1 MSGTAV
7 GRGARRERGRPAAF
21 LTPGAIG
28 PVAVPNRIVRA
39 GTGES
44 MARPDGSITDEYV
57 ALHEALARGGVGLA
71 FTGHM
76 YVHPRGRYGSLQAGI
91 HSDAVIGPLRTLT
104 DTVHRAG
111 GRIFAQ
117 IAHAGSQSMVADNR
131 PLAFSAVPNVMTGRD
146 VAEATE
152 EELQEAIDAFAQAAR
167 RAMEAGFD
175 GVHVHGAN
183 GYLISQSRSPLTN
196 RRTDAWGG
204 SPEERERFAR
214 AVVEAVRREV
224 PADRGLTMKIGL
236 RDIVDTPGGLSVDDA
251 VAGAAGLVRAGLDGV
266 ETSSNLMSDYVTAS
280 IRPYVAVGR
289 RRALQDLLVHR
300 LHRRAEPE
308 AYFLPLA
315 RALRR
320 EVDTTIIL
328 VGGLRR
334 PETMSALVEQ
344 GDADFLAMARP
355 LIREPDLVRRLAGGD
370 RRAPACVSCN
380 ICLMH
385 DEHHALRCWR
395 TPRVRLWEHARY
407 RLLGGFRTT
416 GSGRRPRAR

>member
-1 MSGTAV
+1 MSGPAL
-7 GRGARRERGRPAAF
+7 GRDGGQRPGPAF
-21 LTPGAIG
+21 LRPGMIG
-28 PVAVPNRIVRA
+28 PVQVPNRIVRA

-44 MARPDGSITDEYV
+44 MALLDGTITDEYV
-57 ALHEALARGGVGLA
+57 ELHRALARGGVGLA

-76 YVHPRGRYGSLQAGI
+76 YVHPRGRYGPLQAGI
-91 HSDAVIGPLRTLT
+91 HSDEVLGRLTTLT

-131 PLAFSAVPNVMTGRD
+131 PLAFSAVPNVMTGRS
-146 VAEATE
+146 VEEATE
-152 EELQEAIDAFAQAAR
+152 AELLEAVDAFARAAR

-196 RRTDAWGG
+196 RRDDAWGG
-204 SPEERERFAR
+204 SRERRERFAL

-224 PADRGLTMKIGL
+224 PADRGLTMKVGL
-236 RDIVDTPGGLSVDDA
+236 RDIVDEPGGLTVEDA
-251 VAGAAGLVRAGLDGV
+251 VAGAAGLVGAGLDGV

-300 LHRRAEPE
+300 LHRRPEPE

-320 EVDTTIIL
+320 EVDTTVIL

-334 PETMSALVEQ
+334 PATLAALVERR
-344 GDADFLAMARP
+344 DADFLSMSRP

-370 RRAPACVSCN
+370 DRPPACVSCN

-385 DEHHALRCWR
+385 DDHHALRCWR

-407 RLLGGFRTT
+407 RALGGFRAT
-416 GSGRRPRAR
+416 GSGRRPQAR